1 MIPLY
6 HLTTFGCQMN
16 KSDSERVETVL
27 QAMGFAPTE
36 ERDQADLILI
46 NTCSVRQSA
55 EDRVFG
61 LAREFAVL
69 KEKNPRLII
78 GVTGCMAGR
87 DVQGKLKEKMPTA
100 DLFFPI
106 SDLAQ
111 LPRWIA
117 ELRPE
122 FVNSEDFPADYL
134 KIQPKYSS
142 TFQAYIPIQSGCNKF
157 CSYCVVPFSRGREYN
172 RSVREILDE
181 IRALAEKGCVEV
193 TLLGQTVNSYK
204 APDAETFSPFNPY
217 RNSFAALLWEIN
229 QISGIL
235 RLHFTAPHPVHMD
248 DEVIDALALPAHVN
262 YLHLPV
268 QAGDDEVLRRMNRRY
283 TREQYLDIIC
293 RLRKR
298 LPSIAVGTDIIVG
311 FCGETEEQFERTV
324 DLYKEVGFDISYT
337 AVYSPRSGTLAAKAF
352 PDDVSRAEKRR
363 RWNVLQEL
371 MERIVLEKNQ
381 AYVGRTVSV
390 LVEQFLSSPSGAE
403 KGLCTG
409 HSRETKVVQFPGD
422 RSFVGTI
429 QDVRIRHAK
438 EWVLTGERV

>member
-1 MIPLY
+1 
-6 HLTTFGCQMN
+6 
-16 KSDSERVETVL
+16 
-27 QAMGFAPTE
+27 
-36 ERDQADLILI
+36 
-46 NTCSVRQSA
+46 
-55 EDRVFG
+55 
-61 LAREFAVL
+61 
-69 KEKNPRLII
+69 
-78 GVTGCMAGR
+78 
-87 DVQGKLKEKMPTA
+87 
-100 DLFFPI
+100 
-106 SDLAQ
+106 
-111 LPRWIA
+111 
-117 ELRPE
+117 
-122 FVNSEDFPADYL
+122 
-134 KIQPKYSS
+134 
-142 TFQAYIPIQSGCNKF
+142 
-157 CSYCVVPFSRGREYN
+157 
-172 RSVREILDE
+172 
-181 IRALAEKGCVEV
+181 
-193 TLLGQTVNSYK
+193 
-204 APDAETFSPFNPY
+204 
-217 RNSFAALLWEIN
+217 
-229 QISGIL
+229 
-235 RLHFTAPHPVHMD
+235 
-248 DEVIDALALPAHVN
+248 VIDALALPAHVN